1 MARSRVPVTLPETD
15 LFAGIRPVTP
25 LSVSGAE
32 PCWRTTH
39 PGNTGPDFGKASPF
53 GLLVVVLLLI
63 ATFGLVWSMN
73 RHLNKLPE
81 SFDRDAPGLTGPADE
96 GTGRTAPH
104 DDEPRSGAGGQ
115 PTG

>member
-1 MARSRVPVTLPETD
+1 MTTLTCT
-15 LFAGIRPVTP
+15 A
-25 LSVSGAE
+25 VSLLADNAS
-32 PCWRTTH
+32 
-39 PGNTGPDFGKASPF
+39 GNTGPDFGKASPF

-81 SFDRDAPGLTGPADE
+81 SFDGNALGTERDRADEAGADAP
-96 GTGRTAPH
+96 APKNSAQ
-104 DDEPRSGAGGQ
+104 EPDGQ